1 MEPEIQRLLAKHK
14 AELQAE
20 REKAQDSTRSE
31 PEYHQQWPWPFFSL
45 HRGLAHSSPHSLTH
59 EHRFLHAYGL

>member
-20 REKAQDSTRSE
+20 REKAQDSTRSA
-31 PEYHQQWPWPFFSL
+31 PECYV
-45 HRGLAHSSPHSLTH
+45 
-59 EHRFLHAYGL
+59 